1 MKIIFF
7 LEKMFLFWRIV
18 KYFIVELVD
27 FKEVMFVILLEV
39 IIDINIL
46 MCVFLLEIYK
56 FILKEF
62 YIDYIFVVFFDY

>member
-27 FKEVMFVILLEV
+27 FKEGMFVILLEV
-39 IIDINIL
+39 VIDINIL
-46 MCVFLLEIYK
+46 MCVFCK
-56 FILKEF
+56 K
-62 YIDYIFVVFFDY
+62 